1 MLRHGSNGNQNGFRL
16 STVFYKAYHTDV
28 KLMKLVANALKTTEL
43 SQRQLAEKI
52 GVSHGTIDPIALAKK
67 ELAAR
72 GLDKAGKWV
81 GFSASKKIH
90 GLVG

>member
-1 MLRHGSNGNQNGFRL
+1 MRDEVNPKYMFQGIHG
-16 STVFYKAYHTDV
+16 
-28 KLMKLVANALKTTEL
+28 EL
-43 SQRQLAEKI
+43 LAEI
-52 GVSHGTIDPIALAKK
+52 VNGTIDPIALAKK

-90 GLVG
+90 GIVG